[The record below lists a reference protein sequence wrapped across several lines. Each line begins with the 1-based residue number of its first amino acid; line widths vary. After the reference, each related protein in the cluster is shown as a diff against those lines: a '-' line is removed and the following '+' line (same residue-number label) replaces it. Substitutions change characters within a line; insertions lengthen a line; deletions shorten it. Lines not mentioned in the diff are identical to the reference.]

1 MNQYTTKEELRFML
15 KLKSALDIIVAI
27 VALAITCIPM
37 VVLALFLALYYK
49 GNPIYMTDRPGLHGK
64 AFRLYKFKSM
74 KEIYDADGKLLPDEE
89 RLTRIGSVLRK
100 TSIDELPQLINVVKG
115 DMSLV
120 GPRPLLI
127 EYNDL
132 YTEEERKRL
141 DMKPGITGW
150 AQVNGRNEI
159 DWKTKFQMDVAY
171 VTQYSLLFD
180 MKIILLTIKV
190 ILKKEGVSQNGFVS
204 AERYRG

>member
-1 MNQYTTKEELRFML
+1 MLRI
-15 KLKSALDIIVAI
+15 KTVIDTIVASMAI
-27 VALAITCIPM
+27 VILCIPM
-37 VVLALFLALYYK
+37 AILTLVLAIYYK
-49 GNPIYMTDRPGLHGK
+49 GNPIYMTQRPGLHGD

-74 KEIYDADGKLLPDEE
+74 KELYDDEGNLLSDEQ
-89 RLTRIGSVLRK
+89 RLTRVGSLLRK

-120 GPRPLLI
+120 GPRPLLL

-132 YTEEERKRL
+132 YTEEERQRL
-141 DMKPGITGW
+141 NMKPGITGW

-180 MKIILLTIKV
+180 IKIILLTIKV
-190 ILKKEGVSQNGFVS
+190 IIKKEGVSQDGFVS

>member
-1 MNQYTTKEELRFML
+1 MLRI
-15 KLKSALDIIVAI
+15 KAIIDIIVAVIAI
-27 VALAITCIPM
+27 VILCIPM
-37 VVLALFLALYYK
+37 AVLTLVLAIYYK
-49 GNPIYMTDRPGLHGK
+49 GNPIYMTQRPGLYGE

-74 KEIYDADGKLLPDEE
+74 KELYDDEGNLLPDEQ
-89 RLTRIGSVLRK
+89 RLTRVGSLLRK

-120 GPRPLLI
+120 GPRPLLL

-159 DWKTKFQMDVAY
+159 DWKTKFRMDVAY

-180 MKIILLTIKV
+180 IKIILLTIKV
-190 ILKKEGVSQNGFVS
+190 IIKKEGVSQDGFVS

>member
-1 MNQYTTKEELRFML
+1 ML
-15 KLKSALDIIVAI
+15 IIKTVADTVVAAIAI
-27 VALAITCIPM
+27 VILCIPM
-37 VVLALFLALYYK
+37 AILTLVLSIYYK
-49 GNPIYMTDRPGLHGK
+49 GNPIYMSQRPGLHGK
-64 AFRLYKFKSM
+64 AFRFYKFKSM
-74 KEIYDADGKLLPDEE
+74 KELYDEEGNLLPDEQ
-89 RLTRIGSVLRK
+89 RLTRVGSLLRK

-120 GPRPLLI
+120 GPRPLLL
-127 EYNDL
+127 EYNNL

-159 DWKTKFQMDVAY
+159 DWKTKFRMDVTY

-180 MKIILLTIKV
+180 IKIILLTIKV
-190 ILKKEGVSQNGFVS
+190 IIKKEGVSQDGFVS

>member
-1 MNQYTTKEELRFML
+1 MRIKAVIDIVVAVIAILVLCLPM
-15 KLKSALDIIVAI
+15 AL
-27 VALAITCIPM
+27 LM
-37 VVLALFLALYYK
+37 LFLFIYYK
-49 GNPIYMTDRPGLHGK
+49 GNPIYKTDRPGLHGK

-74 KEIYDADGKLLPDEE
+74 KELYDEDGQLLPDEQ
-89 RLTRIGSVLRK
+89 RITKVGNILRK
-100 TSIDELPQLINVVKG
+100 TSIDELPQLINILKG

-120 GPRPLLI
+120 GPRPLLL

-132 YTEEERKRL
+132 YTEEESKRL
-141 DMKPGITGW
+141 NMKPGITGW

-159 DWKTKFQMDVAY
+159 DWKTKFRMDVAY

-180 MKIILLTIKV
+180 VKIILLTVKV
-190 ILKKEGVSQNGFVS
+190 IIKKEGVSQDGFVS

>member
-1 MNQYTTKEELRFML
+1 MLRI
-15 KLKSALDIIVAI
+15 KTVIDTIVASMAI
-27 VALAITCIPM
+27 VILCIPM
-37 VVLALFLALYYK
+37 AILTLVLAIYYK
-49 GNPIYMTDRPGLHGK
+49 GNPIYMTQRPGLHGD

-74 KEIYDADGKLLPDEE
+74 KELYDDEGNLLSNEQ
-89 RLTRIGSVLRK
+89 RLTRVGSLLRK

-120 GPRPLLI
+120 GPRPLLL

-132 YTEEERKRL
+132 YTEEERQRL
-141 DMKPGITGW
+141 NMKPGITGW

-180 MKIILLTIKV
+180 IKIILLTIKV
-190 ILKKEGVSQNGFVS
+190 IIKKEGVSQDGFVS

>member
-1 MNQYTTKEELRFML
+1 MRIKTVIDT
-15 KLKSALDIIVAI
+15 IVASMAI
-27 VALAITCIPM
+27 VILCIPM
-37 VVLALFLALYYK
+37 AILTLVLAIYYK
-49 GNPIYMTDRPGLHGK
+49 GNPIYMTQRPGLHGD

-74 KEIYDADGKLLPDEE
+74 KELYDDEGNLLSNEQ
-89 RLTRIGSVLRK
+89 RLTRVGSLLRK

-120 GPRPLLI
+120 GPRPLLL

-132 YTEEERKRL
+132 YTEEERQRL
-141 DMKPGITGW
+141 NMKPGITGW

-180 MKIILLTIKV
+180 IKIILLTIKV
-190 ILKKEGVSQNGFVS
+190 IIKKEGVSQDGFVS

>member
-1 MNQYTTKEELRFML
+1 ML
-15 KLKSALDIIVAI
+15 KIKTLVDIIVATMTI
-27 VALAITCIPM
+27 VILCVPMMILTLVLAI
-37 VVLALFLALYYK
+37 YYK
-49 GNPIYMTDRPGLHGK
+49 GNPIYMTQRPGLYGK

-74 KEIYDADGKLLPDEE
+74 KELYDGEGNLLPDEQ
-89 RLTRIGSVLRK
+89 RLTRVGSLLRK
-100 TSIDELPQLINVVKG
+100 TSIDELPQLINVIKG

-120 GPRPLLI
+120 GPRPLLL

-159 DWKTKFQMDVAY
+159 DWKTKFRMDVTY

-180 MKIILLTIKV
+180 IKIILLTIKV
-190 ILKKEGVSQNGFVS
+190 IIKKEGVSQDGFVS